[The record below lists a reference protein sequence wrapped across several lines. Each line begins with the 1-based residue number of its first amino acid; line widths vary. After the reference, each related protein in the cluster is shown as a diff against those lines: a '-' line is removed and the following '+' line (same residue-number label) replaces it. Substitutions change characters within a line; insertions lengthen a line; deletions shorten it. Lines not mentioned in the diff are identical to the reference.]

1 MSKQPTRS
9 LDGFL
14 ATLEK
19 RARIARTISIVITVS
34 TIALAAITLI
44 FTIREI
50 KKRINQEKAT
60 LASVT
65 KERID
70 AETQRELAKKELEVT
85 QSKLDHLKRA
95 VAPFT
100 NDNPVLAEK
109 VSEALGAN
117 ISIAI
122 QRESQRA
129 KANEVAR
136 ELRAK
141 GYIVYKITLRKPG
154 PTEMQVR
161 FFRKDDPGESEEI
174 ANILRAMGFTQAQA
188 RWVEGFENS
197 PTWREYQIFFGSS

>member
-19 RARIARTISIVITVS
+19 RAHVARTISIVITVS
-34 TIALAAITLI
+34 TIALAAVTLI
-44 FTIREI
+44 FTIREV
-50 KKRINQEKAT
+50 KERINQEKAT
-60 LASVT
+60 LAGVT

-70 AETQRELAKKELEVT
+70 AETQRELAKKELEVI
-85 QSKLDHLKRA
+85 QSKLDQLKRA

-109 VSEALGAN
+109 VSEAIGAN

-122 QRESQRA
+122 QHESQRA

-141 GYIVYKITLRKPG
+141 GYIVYKITLRRPG

-161 FFRKDDPGESEEI
+161 FFRRDDPGESEEI
-174 ANILRAMGFTQAQA
+174 ASILRAMGFSQAQA
-188 RWVEGFENS
+188 HWVEGFENS